1 MKFLFIYPP
10 SEEYQYAEK
19 KGISVGAFVPPLG
32 ILYLSRMLEDKGHEV
47 EVIDYNSE
55 EVNKEELRKKL
66 KSVDSCG
73 LTIVSARFA
82 PSLNLAHFIKECEPN
97 ISLLI
102 GGPHCSVVPEKSL
115 INFNADICA
124 KGDAEYTILSLAEAL
139 EGKKKLSAVTGIY
152 YKEKN
157 KVKNTGNPKKIE
169 NLDNIPFPARHL
181 VDKYEYGYFSGRKL
195 AIGKTTSVLTTRG
208 CPYNCRFCGIKTIQ
222 PCYSERSVENV
233 TEEIKEVVNNGF
245 QTIQIVDD
253 NFLANKKRAEKIMD
267 YIIKNE
273 LEIEIWIA
281 GARVDSADRQ
291 LYKKMKKAGVVFISF
306 GIESGNQ
313 DVLDFYNKR
322 ITLSQIRKAIDLCI
336 EMDFYISGSFIL
348 GAPIETEKHIR
359 NTIEFA
365 KSLNMDFIRFL
376 SLGYLCGSPL
386 WKEAVN
392 KGKIKPDEYVVPA
405 DSKRGLG
412 KFTEEELKD
421 YCVEAYNEIFYDP
434 RFLSLQVLRAF
445 DRKNFRFLKV
455 GLEMIYNP

>member
-1 MKFLFIYPP
+1 MKFLLIYPP
-10 SEEYQYAEK
+10 SEEYQFAEK

-32 ILYLSRMLEDKGHEV
+32 ILYLSRMLEDNGHKV
-47 EVIDYNSE
+47 EIIDYNSE
-55 EVNKEELRKKL
+55 EVNKVELRNKL
-66 KSVDSCG
+66 KHVDACG

-82 PSLNLAHFIKECEPN
+82 PSINLAQFIKKCEPDLP
-97 ISLLI
+97 LLI
-102 GGPHCSVVPEKSL
+102 GGPHCSVVPKKSL
-115 INFNADICA
+115 IDFNADICV
-124 KGDAEYTILSLAEAL
+124 KGDAEYTILTVAKAL
-139 EGKKKLSAVTGIY
+139 EGKRQLSNIPGIY

-157 KVKNTGNPKKIE
+157 KAKNTGPSEPIE
-169 NLDNIPFPARHL
+169 NLDNIPFPSRHL

-195 AIGKTTSVLTTRG
+195 AIGKTTSILTTRG
-208 CPYNCRFCGIKTIQ
+208 CPYHCRFCGIKTIQ
-222 PCYSERSVENV
+222 PCYCERSVENV
-233 TEEIKEVVNNGF
+233 TKEIQEVVNNGF

-253 NFLANKKRAEKIMD
+253 NFLANKKRAEKIID

-273 LEIEIWIA
+273 LGIEIWIA

-313 DVLDFYNKR
+313 DVLDYYNKR

-386 WKEAVN
+386 WQEAV
-392 KGKIKPDEYVVPA
+392 KEGKIKPDEYVVPA
-405 DSKRGLG
+405 DSRRGLG
-412 KFTEEELKD
+412 RFTEEELKN

-434 RFLSLQVLRAF
+434 RFLSLQVIRAF